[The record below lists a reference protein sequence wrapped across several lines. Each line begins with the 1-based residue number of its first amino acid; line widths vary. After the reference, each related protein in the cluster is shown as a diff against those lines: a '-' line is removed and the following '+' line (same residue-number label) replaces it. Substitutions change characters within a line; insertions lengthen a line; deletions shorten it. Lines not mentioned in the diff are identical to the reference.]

1 MQQTPSF
8 FIADPGRIKAP
19 QIPDAGDPTVTVWCN
34 RQGVLGALSHI
45 VGKEYWLHILGVAS
59 FKLDFLR
66 NAVSAVPAAPATP
79 EEINDEFQN
88 TVWPTFLQILGSEA
102 LHGSAVISSHGVVAF
117 CAPSETGKSTL
128 AYGLGL
134 RGYTVWADDAVV
146 LEFLPHSIQ
155 TVSLPFFVRLRSSS
169 ALHFGYSETQVTRG
183 RLRREGG
190 RTENALPIKAICLLE
205 QAESLSD
212 GRVITIQPLSGA
224 EGLVGVLD
232 HALYFSRQDQA
243 RKRRMIQNYL
253 MVVGQVPVFKVCMS
267 RGVERLPSILDELEQ
282 HVLSR

>member
-1 MQQTPSF
+1 MKPAVMRRNPSL
-8 FIADPGRIKAP
+8 FIVDPAQIKSP

-34 RQGVLGALSHI
+34 RQGALGALSHI
-45 VGKEYWLHILGVAS
+45 VDKEHWLHILGVAS

-66 NAVSAVPAAPATP
+66 NAVLAVPWMGAIA
-79 EEINDEFQN
+79 EVIKDEFQS
-88 TVWPTFLQILGSEA
+88 TVWPTFLQIQCFEV
-102 LHGSAVISSHGVVAF
+102 LHASAVIGARGVVAF

-134 RGYTVWADDAVV
+134 RGYPVWADDAVV
-146 LEFLPHSIQ
+146 LDFLPHVIQ
-155 TVSLPFFVRLRSSS
+155 TVALPFFVRLRSSS
-169 ALHFGYSETQVTRG
+169 ALHYGYTETQVTRG

-253 MVVGQVPVFKVCMS
+253 MVVGQVPLFKVCMS
-267 RGVERLPSILDELEQ
+267 RGVERLPSI
-282 HVLSR
+282 